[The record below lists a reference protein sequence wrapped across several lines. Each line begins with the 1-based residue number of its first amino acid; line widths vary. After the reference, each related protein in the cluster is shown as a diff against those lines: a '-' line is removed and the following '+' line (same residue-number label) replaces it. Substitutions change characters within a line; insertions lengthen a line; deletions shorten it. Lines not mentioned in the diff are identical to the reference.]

1 MLQLSKIQPF
11 RKIKNLSLDDYENLY
26 HNIRLL
32 TWTIYNKDKA
42 IKLNIINK
50 SYKLP
55 IDYKKRFL
63 VYGHAL
69 DIYGNKITKEQLYEG
84 SQNQIY
90 LLV

>member
-1 MLQLSKIQPF
+1 M
-11 RKIKNLSLDDYENLY
+11 
-26 HNIRLL
+26 L

-84 SQNQIY
+84 SQN
-90 LLV
+90 